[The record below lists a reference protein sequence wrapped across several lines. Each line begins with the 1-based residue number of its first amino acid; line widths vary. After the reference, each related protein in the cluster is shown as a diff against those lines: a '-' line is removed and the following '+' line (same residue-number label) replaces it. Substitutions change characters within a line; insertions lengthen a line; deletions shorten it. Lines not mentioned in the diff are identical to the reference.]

1 MDAFCMKGFWMKDF
15 FPSKEIKGFDFDWDE
30 NKRQQVLAER
40 GVDIL
45 YAALI
50 FEREVLSWVDDR
62 QDYGEERRVSLG
74 LIDGEPFTV
83 VHTDRN
89 GVTRLIT
96 AWKGG
101 RNDFGKYQAGITR
114 RAKGDEEPG

>member
-1 MDAFCMKGFWMKDF
+1 MLF
-15 FPSKEIKGFDFDWDE
+15 EWDE
-30 NKRQQVLAER
+30 TKRQSVFEKH

-50 FEREVLSWVDDR
+50 FEGDIISKVDDR
-62 QDYGEERRVSLG
+62 ADYGEIRIISMGMVEDECFV
-74 LIDGEPFTV
+74 V

-89 GVTRLIT
+89 GTTRLIT

-101 RNDFGKYQAGITR
+101 RNELEIYQNSIAG
-114 RAKGDEEPG
+114 